1 MSHSGDL
8 KDPLPAERSSP
19 RRRTLAALP
28 IVVIVAVGAILRI
41 SQIHQSLF
49 EDELWTWVG
58 VNKDFGGMF
67 DWVKS
72 DQEITPPLFT
82 ILAWGSAK
90 LGDPTVMIR
99 LPSLLAG
106 IAMIPLIYAMAIRTL
121 GRRVAI
127 TAALLAALS
136 PFLSY
141 FAVEG
146 RAYGLVATLTAA
158 STLAMLIALEAD
170 RPRRWWC
177 AYGVLSCAAM
187 YTHYTAVFVLAVQFG
202 WLLWFFPR
210 VRRPAFVANLLA
222 GAVFLLWL
230 PDLLDDFASPS
241 QLYSGFVSPFGF
253 TTFRV
258 FTTSFGFSSPWGG
271 IGDFY
276 GRGFEVILLAG
287 LAVGLIGT
295 VMWFRSDAATEV
307 ERRLRER
314 RSRFAGLF
322 IALGLATP
330 LGLAAVSIVG
340 NDQFLPRNLISS
352 SAGLLI
358 AVAWLVQSGPRALR
372 LTATAL
378 VVCAFAVGAIK
389 TLEQHWQR
397 ADVRAAAAVI
407 DADAQPDDVVL
418 DSVWLAGEPG
428 PGTGN
433 PLSLTLDVALEQP
446 HRVIDAGSPEELSQ
460 AVRAAQGHVLWVVG
474 TPSFVDAVVGK
485 LGFAGEEPRLQREYD
500 GILPTELEAFDVPV
514 TGR

>member
-1 MSHSGDL
+1 
-8 KDPLPAERSSP
+8 
-19 RRRTLAALP
+19 
-28 IVVIVAVGAILRI
+28 VIVAVGAILRI

-58 VNKDFGGMF
+58 ANKSFGGMF
-67 DWVKS
+67 EWVRS

-82 ILAWGSAK
+82 ILAWASAK
-90 LGDPTVMIR
+90 LGDPTAMIR

-106 IAMIPLIYAMAIRTL
+106 IAMIPLIYTMAIRTL
-121 GRRVAI
+121 GRRIAI

-141 FAVEG
+141 FAVEA

-170 RPRRWWC
+170 RPRWWWA
-177 AYGVLSCAAM
+177 AYGAFSCAAM
-187 YTHYTAVFVLAVQFG
+187 YTHYTAVFVLAVQLG
-202 WLLWFFPR
+202 WLLWFFPTA
-210 VRRPAFVANLLA
+210 RRPALVANLLA

-241 QLYSGFVSPFGF
+241 QLYSGFVSPFSF

-258 FTTSFGFSSPWGG
+258 FTTSFGFANPWAG

-287 LAVGLIGT
+287 LGAGLIGT
-295 VMWFRSDAATEV
+295 VMAFRSGAATEV
-307 ERRLRER
+307 ERRLRSR
-314 RSRFAGLF
+314 RRRFAGLF

-330 LGLAAVSIVG
+330 LGLAAASIAG

-372 LTATAL
+372 LAATAL
-378 VVCAFAVGAIK
+378 VICSFAVGAVK
-389 TLEQHWQR
+389 TLEPHWQR

-418 DSVWLAGEPG
+418 DAVWLAGEPG
-428 PGTGN
+428 PGTNN
-433 PLSLTLDVALEQP
+433 PLNLTLDVNFQQP
-446 HRVIDAGSPEELSQ
+446 HRVIDAGSPEELRQ
-460 AVRAAQGHVLWVVG
+460 AARAAQGHVLWVVG
-474 TPSFVDAVVGK
+474 TPSFVDTVVGK
-485 LGFAGEEPRLQREYD
+485 LGFAGQEPKLQRDYD
-500 GILPTELEAFDVPV
+500 GILPTELEAFEVPAQGHAALPPPSG
-514 TGR
+514 TT